1 MQARFDRRGKR
12 CHQVDELLCLQLHV
26 QQGLCLVQARLLLME
41 VGANISSA
49 GLDPAGC
56 KDAASTNG
64 ESLVKMDPYR
74 GSWGV

>member
-1 MQARFDRRGKR
+1 M
-12 CHQVDELLCLQLHV
+12 
-26 QQGLCLVQARLLLME
+26 QARLLSME

-56 KDAASTNG
+56 KDAAPTNG